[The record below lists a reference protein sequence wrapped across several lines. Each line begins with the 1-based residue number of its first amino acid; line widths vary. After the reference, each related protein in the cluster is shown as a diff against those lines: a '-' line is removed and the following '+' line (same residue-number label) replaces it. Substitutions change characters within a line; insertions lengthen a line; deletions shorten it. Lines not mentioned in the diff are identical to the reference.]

1 MDKQRRD
8 FLRICAVATAT
19 AASTA
24 APAWATRIRVLED
37 VSDPDRIVA
46 VGQSNQHFRR
56 FIGNVRAGQT
66 RRHGALTV
74 LWLHAGETGPALDVA
89 TLDEARAQG
98 ILVVTERA
106 QASVPELLVENRAK
120 VHVLLLAGEI
130 LVGGKQNRVLKEDV
144 LLPPLSGVR
153 NLGVYCV
160 EQGRWNTG
168 RTDFESKSTLAA
180 PSLRSRLMEKADQAQ
195 VWSEVMRSA
204 RAAQSSSPTGSYQEI
219 YETPEVKEH
228 LKDVEHGI
236 SVTPPAGALGAAVFV
251 GTGMAGLD
259 LFQPGSLF
267 AREWPKLL
275 RAYAMEAYRQA
286 PQLAEESK
294 LHRSVKEVL
303 ESAAGAEGNLR
314 GNAGVGH
321 VFEFAAE
328 TRRGAALLFE
338 ARVLHAAIL

>member
-1 MDKQRRD
+1 MSVISPNRVTAVARLIVNLLVRPTTDLEYSASDPRTVGPWRSRI
-8 FLRICAVATAT
+8 RICAVTTAT
-19 AASTA
+19 TASTA
-24 APAWATRIRVLED
+24 TPARATRIRVLRD
-37 VSDPDRIVA
+37 VSDQDRIVA
-46 VGQSNQHFRR
+46 VGQSNQDFRR
-56 FIGNVRAGQT
+56 FISDVRAGQI

-74 LWLHAGETGPALDVA
+74 LWLHAAETGPALDVA

-106 QASVPELLVENRAK
+106 QASVPELLVENRGKA
-120 VHVLLLAGEI
+120 HVLLLAGEI

-195 VWSEVMRSA
+195 VWTEVMKSA
-204 RAAQSSSPTGSYQEI
+204 RAARASSPTGSYQEI

-228 LKDVEHGI
+228 LKEVEHGI

-251 GTGMAGLD
+251 GAGMAGLD

-267 AREWPKLL
+267 AREWSSSC
-275 RAYAMEAYRQA
+275 A
-286 PQLAEESK
+286 PMPWRRTGRR
-294 LHRSVKEVL
+294 RSQRR
-303 ESAAGAEGNLR
+303 SPSSIGA
-314 GNAGVGH
+314 
-321 VFEFAAE
+321 
-328 TRRGAALLFE
+328 
-338 ARVLHAAIL
+338 